1 MKEKHKIICKKCGK
15 EFEIECTHNEWIKGK
30 HKIYCSRSCA
40 NSHKLTD
47 EQKKH
52 ISNGIKNSIKFQVA
66 MERIYGPKEIH
77 YICEKCGKEFISEN
91 RFKKDRKIVCNDCK
105 RKVKHYNKENEFSI
119 LDCSKRTISKILNR
133 SKIGC
138 AICGWNESTC
148 DIHHIIEKSK
158 GGSND
163 ISNLI
168 IVCPNHHRII
178 HTNKCYSIEYLKKL
192 SIKNTFNNW
201 KDYYHP
207 ER

>member
-77 YICEKCGKEFISEN
+77 YICENVERNLLVKIDL
-91 RFKKDRKIVCNDCK
+91 KK
-105 RKVKHYNKENEFSI
+105 
-119 LDCSKRTISKILNR
+119 
-133 SKIGC
+133 
-138 AICGWNESTC
+138 
-148 DIHHIIEKSK
+148 IEK
-158 GGSND
+158 
-163 ISNLI
+163 LFVM
-168 IVCPNHHRII
+168 IV
-178 HTNKCYSIEYLKKL
+178 KEK
-192 SIKNTFNNW
+192 
-201 KDYYHP
+201 
-207 ER
+207 